1 MFVRRE
7 SLKQYIAWYPVTS
20 VIIAVNIILLV
31 LMEIDGS
38 SENVR
43 TLLKF
48 GAMFKAEGFV
58 TDWWRFV
65 TAIGLHIGWM
75 HLLFNS
81 FALYVFAPP
90 LEWMLGKWRYGL
102 LYVMSGVTGNLFSY
116 WFQSDQ
122 YIGAGASG
130 AIYGVYAAYIFLAL
144 FRKDIMNYS
153 SRKTIQTIV
162 IIGVI
167 YSIIVP
173 RVDLWAHLGGFAGG
187 FVIMALIVFSI
198 VKRYKRYR

>member
-1 MFVRRE
+1 MFIRRE
-7 SLKQYIAWYPVTS
+7 SFKQYIAWYPITS
-20 VIIAVNIILLV
+20 VIIALNVIMLV
-31 LMEIDGS
+31 LMEIYGS
-38 SENVR
+38 SEDVY

-58 TDWWRFV
+58 TEWWRFI
-65 TAIGLHIGWM
+65 TAIGLHIGWT
-75 HLLFNS
+75 HLLFNC
-81 FALYVFAPP
+81 FALLVFAPP
-90 LEWMLGKWRYGL
+90 LERMLGKYRYVL
-102 LYVMSGVTGNLFSY
+102 LYVLSGVTGNVFSY
-116 WFQSDQ
+116 LIQSDS

-130 AIYGVYAAYIFLAL
+130 AIYGVYAAYIFLAV

-173 RVDLWAHLGGFAGG
+173 RVDLWAHMGGFAGG
-187 FVIMALIVFSI
+187 FVTMALIVLSI
-198 VKRYKRYR
+198 VRRNG